1 MNHDNSF
8 KYLSVPVNKF
18 FWKQAVV
25 S

>member
-8 KYLSVPVNKF
+8 KYLSVPVNNF

>member
-8 KYLSVPVNKF
+8 KYLSVPVNTF